1 MKAYIDVFPA
11 VPDDWKNI
19 GFDQFRT
26 KEGVLVSAQKSEGNI
41 KSVTIKADV
50 DVNIK
55 MKFQKSIYDINGIK
69 TNNIQSEGDTI
80 LLKLEKGDV
89 VHLSRK

>member
-1 MKAYIDVFPA
+1 MIGKISDLINSEQRKAYLI
-11 VPDDWKNI
+11 
-19 GFDQFRT
+19 
-26 KEGVLVSAQKSEGNI
+26 SAQKSEGNI

-55 MKFQKSIYDINGIK
+55 MKLQKSMYDINGIK